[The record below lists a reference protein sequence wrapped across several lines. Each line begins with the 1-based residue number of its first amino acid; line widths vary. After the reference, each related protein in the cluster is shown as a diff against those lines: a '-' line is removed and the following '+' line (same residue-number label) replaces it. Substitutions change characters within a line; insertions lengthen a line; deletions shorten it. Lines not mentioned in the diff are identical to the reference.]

1 MVKSA
6 YHLEFFFQNI
16 FSKSSKKISFLIQ
29 FYLYLFFK
37 ILKKISEKNRKIM
50 MSIDFTTKE
59 TRFLFEYLKL
69 LFFTQN
75 KNV

>member
-6 YHLEFFFQNI
+6 YHLEFFFQNS

-37 ILKKISEKNRKIM
+37 ILKKNSEKNRKIM

-59 TRFLFEYLKL
+59 TRFLFEY
-69 LFFTQN
+69 
-75 KNV
+75 